1 MTSST
6 ILAGR
11 RVVVANWRDLDH
23 SMAGGAERYAWQLS
37 RALVDAGAR
46 VDFVTARERGQRRQE
61 VREGIRIHRGGG
73 RLGFYAYAASWLL
86 RHRRSIDAVVDCEA
100 GIPVFSPLWTAGA
113 VPVVLVVHHVHQHQ
127 FATYLSGPLAALG
140 RFLEAWAMPRVYR
153 RARTVAV
160 SESTRTEM
168 LTELGWGGPVEV
180 LLNGNAAPCPVRV
193 PAPDTVDRVLV
204 VGRLAPHK
212 RVDLVIQAV
221 AALRERR
228 PALRLDIVGRGPD
241 AGRLRQLIEDLGAD
255 KYVTVHG
262 YLDESAKV
270 DLIAHARL
278 HVCASDLEGWGQ
290 VVIEAASYGVPTV
303 ARDVPGLRGSVRAD
317 HTGWLIAEP
326 RRPDLYTVLSRM
338 TIAIDEA
345 LGELDDPERAAE
357 MATECRSWARRF
369 SWERMHREAVAHMA
383 AVLPTIDDYGQPG
396 ASAPGEKEQAR

>member
-1 MTSST
+1 
-6 ILAGR
+6 
-11 RVVVANWRDLDH
+11 
-23 SMAGGAERYAWQLS
+23 MAGGAERYAWQLS
-37 RALVDAGAR
+37 RALVGAGAR
-46 VDFVTARERGQRRQE
+46 VDFVTARERGQRRRE
-61 VREGIRIHRGGG
+61 DREGIRIHRGGG
-73 RLGFYAYAASWLL
+73 RFGFYAYAASWLL
-86 RHRRSIDAVVDCEA
+86 RHRRGIDAVVDCEA

-127 FATYLSGPLAALG
+127 FATYLPGPLAALG
-140 RFLEAWAMPRVYR
+140 RFLEGWAMPRVYR

-168 LTELGWGGPVEV
+168 LTQLGWGGPVEV
-180 LLNGNAAPCPVRV
+180 LLNGNAAPLPVRV
-193 PAPDTVDRVLV
+193 PAEDTADRVLV

-212 RVDLVIQAV
+212 RVDLVIRAV

-241 AGRLRQLIEDLGAD
+241 AGRLRQLIEDLDAD
-255 KYVTVHG
+255 KYVSVHG

-317 HTGWLIAEP
+317 RTGWLVAEP
-326 RRPDLYTVLSRM
+326 RRPDLHTVLSRM

-345 LGELDDPERAAE
+345 LRELDDPERAAE
-357 MATECRSWARRF
+357 VRADCRSWARRF

-383 AVLPTIDDYGQPG
+383 AVLPTTDDQSQPG